1 MFHDDAFR
9 VFASS
14 GLCSPA
20 EDAIAESVLGTHGA
34 IGARVVTAVRVEWK
48 RVEGLELALER
59 LSEERHVGAIAGV
72 AAGTER
78 HSCLIDEY
86 RQL

>member
-1 MFHDDAFR
+1 MFHDDAFC
-9 VFASS
+9 VFAPS

-20 EDAIAESVLGTHGA
+20 EDAIAESVLGTHSA

-48 RVEGLELALER
+48 RVESLELALER
-59 LSEERHVGAIAGV
+59 LSKKRHVGAIAGM
-72 AAGTER
+72 AARTER
-78 HSCLIDEY
+78 HSCLVDEY